1 MEFYRDMYIGPEI
14 KHPGNI
20 KWRLQHNAGGLSLY
34 VITLCEDVPGQLQ
47 FFPATYLRQDHLRRH
62 CPMVIGAAEGRE
74 AAIRL
79 VTAMFE
85 ECYAK
90 TGGADLLP
98 FLAKRDARLAERIS
112 AGK

>member
-20 KWRLQHNAGGLSLY
+20 KWRLQHHAGSLSLY
-34 VITLCEDVPGQLQ
+34 VITLCDDVPGQLQ
-47 FFPATYLRQDHLRRH
+47 FFPAAYLRQEYLRQH

-74 AAIRL
+74 SAIRL
-79 VTAMFE
+79 VAAMFE
-85 ECYAK
+85 ECCEK

-98 FLAKRDARLAERIS
+98 FLAKRDTRLAEIIG
-112 AGK
+112 AGG